1 MLRPPTSKEDEMSL
15 WVKWDVNSHKDEK
28 IARLTDMQFRAFIT
42 IIAEVKTLRSGGIF
56 KNRTHVK
63 AVIGPRLGR
72 AVDKL
77 VEIGL
82 LTESGDG
89 LVAVSNYS
97 RWQVDPTSTSRQQK
111 WRDQNR
117 GGITVPEQS
126 RAEQSRIS
134 PTPLRKRTGTS
145 QPTPLADLLGG
156 RRK

>member
-1 MLRPPTSKEDEMSL
+1 MSL

-97 RWQVDPTSTSRQQK
+97 RWELQPRWTSGQQK
-111 WRDQNR
+111 WREQNR

-126 RAEQSRIS
+126 RAEQNRTS
-134 PTPLRKRTGTS
+134 PSPPRTRTGTS
-145 QPTPLADLLGG
+145 QPTSLADLLGG